1 MVRYY
6 NTRAKKAR
14 TSSQDEPT
22 FTNEGWDTTQYNILS
37 SINSLKDKIFN
48 LKEIVIKN
56 LQNDI
61 EKVRQKC
68 ERLEILP

>member
-1 MVRYY
+1 M
-6 NTRAKKAR
+6 
-14 TSSQDEPT
+14 
-22 FTNEGWDTTQYNILS
+22 QYNILS